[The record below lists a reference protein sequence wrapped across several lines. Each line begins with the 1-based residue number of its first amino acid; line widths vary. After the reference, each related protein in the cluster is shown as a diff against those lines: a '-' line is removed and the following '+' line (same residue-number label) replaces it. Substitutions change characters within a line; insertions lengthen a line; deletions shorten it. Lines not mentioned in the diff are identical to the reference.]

1 MIVLFEPERPAGF
14 GSGGYRYQ
22 QAVMAPLAA
31 HGRGRLVA
39 VAPTQL
45 AEVVDE
51 LRAHDPQALP
61 VVDGL
66 FAATAA
72 LPPGVLALLHMV
84 PEVAAWSAAPLPVV
98 ATAASTAANERVR
111 ARAQAI
117 EVVTPGLDACFTPAP
132 ASPRRPGPLRVVCIG
147 TFGPGKGQSA
157 LWRALAVENVPCEL
171 VLLGAGTEAFAPEV
185 VAGAPAARV
194 VVRARGVVPPAA
206 VAAALH
212 DSDLCV
218 SWSRS
223 ESFGMAVAEAA
234 ACGVPVL
241 AFATG
246 AIAEHVQHGA
256 NGWLLPCTADDAAMA
271 AQLHALLRQPEH
283 LVAARAAASAVRPS
297 LPPWEVVAE
306 QFHAACRRLAANVAG
321 ARGARS

>member
-1 MIVLFEPERPAGF
+1 MIVLFEPGRPAGF
-14 GSGGYRYQ
+14 DSGGYRYQ

-31 HGRGRLVA
+31 QGRGRLVA

-45 AEVVDE
+45 AAELHE
-51 LRAHDPQALP
+51 LRVREPRSVP

-66 FAATAA
+66 FAATAP
-72 LPPGVLALLHMV
+72 LPPGTLALLHMV

-98 ATAASTAANERVR
+98 ATAASTAASERVR
-111 ARAQAI
+111 ARALAV

-132 ASPRRPGPLRVVCIG
+132 MSSRRPGQLRVVCIG
-147 TFGPGKGQSA
+147 TFGPGKGQ
-157 LWRALAVENVPCEL
+157 LALAHALAAANVPCEL
-171 VLLGAGTEAFAPEV
+171 VLLGAGTEHRSAIASLASAKQLGV
-185 VAGAPAARV
+185 HT
-194 VVRARGVVPPAA
+194 RGVVPPAA

-223 ESFGMAVAEAA
+223 ESFGMAVAEAV

-246 AIAEHVQHGA
+246 AIADHVQHGA
-256 NGWLLPCTADDAAMA
+256 NGWLLPTTADDAAMA
-271 AQLHALLRQPEH
+271 AQLHALLRQPER
-283 LVAARAAASAVRPS
+283 LVAARAAAASHRSS
-297 LPPWEVVAE
+297 LPPWDVVAE
-306 QFHAACRRLAANVAG
+306 RFAAACQRLAM
-321 ARGARS
+321 ARGRGGAT

>member
-14 GSGGYRYQ
+14 DSGGYRYQ

-31 HGRGRLVA
+31 AGCGRLVA
-39 VAPTQL
+39 VPPTQL
-45 AEVVDE
+45 AAA
-51 LRAHDPQALP
+51 LREWRAREPQMVP

-66 FAATAA
+66 FAATAP

-84 PEVAAWSAAPLPVV
+84 PAVAAWSAAPLPVL
-98 ATAASTAANERVR
+98 ATAASTVAHERVR
-111 ARAQAI
+111 ARALAS
-117 EVVTPGLDACFTPAP
+117 EVVAPGLDACFAPAP
-132 ASPRRPGPLRVVCIG
+132 AAQRRPGPLRLVCIG
-147 TFGPGKGQSA
+147 TFGPGKGQ
-157 LWRALAVENVPCEL
+157 LALAQALAAANVPCEL
-171 VLLGAGTEAFAPEV
+171 VLLGAGTDQPSAIAALPRAPQLV
-185 VAGAPAARV
+185 LHT
-194 VVRARGVVPPAA
+194 RGVVPPAA

-256 NGWLLPCTADDAAMA
+256 NGWLLPPTADDAAMG
-271 AQLHALLRQPEH
+271 AQLHALLRQPER
-283 LVAARAAASAVRPS
+283 LLAARAVAAAQRPS
-297 LPPWEVVAE
+297 LPPWPVVAE
-306 QFHAACRRLAANVAG
+306 RFHAACRRLAAAWPG
-321 ARGARS
+321 ANGGRG